1 MKGKFLGGKHA
12 WQFAEICTDTSPE
25 MNSLNSILKIIGDE
39 GGHSS
44 GVEGPVKTGLDPGPK
59 GDLGP
64 KEEQDPE
71 DQDPEISSDPED
83 GVA

>member
-1 MKGKFLGGKHA
+1 MRMHDGLLHIRNKL
-12 WQFAEICTDTSPE
+12 TR
-25 MNSLNSILKIIGDE
+25 LE
-39 GGHSS
+39 GIHSS

-71 DQDPEISSDPED
+71 DQDPEVSSDPED
-83 GVA
+83 GVE